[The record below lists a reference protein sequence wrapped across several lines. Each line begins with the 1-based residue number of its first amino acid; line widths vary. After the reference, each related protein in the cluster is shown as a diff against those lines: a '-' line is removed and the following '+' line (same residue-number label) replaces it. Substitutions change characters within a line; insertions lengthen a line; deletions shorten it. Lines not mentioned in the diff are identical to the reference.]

1 MRTRTQRMAA
11 RIGRPVLA
19 VLCLLAAGA
28 AQATAQVPSGAR
40 PTTSDTAVSATML
53 RVLAE
58 AADQFRTGR
67 PIFLVADHRFPYNV
81 SGPFASFEEA
91 NRVRADSGSTFG
103 VFGPYVTP
111 ADPVDSVQVVKVRV
125 TVRTPRGQR
134 EFDVDP
140 KNIDALFFSNS
151 AVHKF
156 LLPYY
161 TSIYG
166 PEYALKLA
174 QLLLPKKPPGHC
186 LSRACYPDPFE
197 YVHIWDPMAGPP
209 VLGLPAGGPPR

>member
-1 MRTRTQRMAA
+1 MAA

-91 NRVRADSGSTFG
+91 NRVRATGQHLR

-140 KNIDALFFSNS
+140 KKIDALFFELGGANS
-151 AVHKF
+151 CCLTIPAS
-156 LLPYY
+156 
-161 TSIYG
+161 TG
-166 PEYALKLA
+166 PST
-174 QLLLPKKPPGHC
+174 P
-186 LSRACYPDPFE
+186 
-197 YVHIWDPMAGPP
+197 
-209 VLGLPAGGPPR
+209 